1 LVGERTGTPRGDG
14 GLPWLED
21 RRRIGIVGGGTRNA
35 TIGLVGRVSGRKTRR
50 LADECTL
57 TPRRGAAGRPGAVAA
72 GPARERVPTLRA
84 ARRRAVALSLLD
96 LHAWQ
101 FSFVRRRGT
110 PLPSG
115 NLIPRLGCFG
125 PRGSKRL
132 NGKPRPPVRGVVRHE
147 RKARGLSIGAL
158 LGAGHDAAC
167 AAHIGAG
174 EARTSAA
181 SSTSAPARWQEPL
194 TGRMERPDQAGPGA
208 RGRVTTA
215 TPARLDFSAA
225 EAPVKALQARCP
237 QVARSVLTGGFAEA
251 RVLVPASMTA
261 TRKCALSSVL

>member
-1 LVGERTGTPRGDG
+1 MDSPGWKIADESASLAVVRGAR
-14 GLPWLED
+14 P
-21 RRRIGIVGGGTRNA
+21 V
-35 TIGLVGRVSGRKTRR
+35 GLVGRVSGRETSR

-57 TPRRGAAGRPGAVAA
+57 TSRQGAAGRPVAVAA

-101 FSFVRRRGT
+101 FSFVKRRGT
-110 PLPSG
+110 PLPPG
-115 NLIPRLGCFG
+115 NMVPRLGCFD

-132 NGKPRPPVRGVVRHE
+132 DGKPRPVRGMVRHE

-167 AAHIGAG
+167 AAHVGAG
-174 EARTSAA
+174 EAHASAA
-181 SSTSAPARWQEPL
+181 SSTPAPARWREPL

-225 EAPVKALQARCP
+225 EAPVKAVQARCP
-237 QVARSVLTGGFAEA
+237 QVAPPVLAGGLAEA
-251 RVLVPASMTA
+251 RVLVRASMTA
-261 TRKCALSSVL
+261 TRKCEPSSVL